1 MPASRR
7 RPRWLPRLALLCA
20 SGLIALVLGELA
32 VRLFDLGPGIHV
44 VFRESYQL
52 SENPILRYEL
62 RPGSRSGP
70 VQVNRHGMR
79 DREHAL
85 EKDPEVFRIA
95 CIGDSITFGMRVGM
109 GENWCDRLEEYL
121 GRHYAPLG
129 PSFEVLDFAVTGYNV
144 AQCVESLEARA
155 LAFEPDLVL
164 YGYCLNDPQ
173 DYSFEL
179 ENLRARLSAAESR
192 YRSALLDGGRLL
204 TRSRL
209 YMLARYALERRS
221 EAGRRQD
228 SDAPDPGSIAP
239 EPEWESLVRGTWV
252 DYFRRLHAPGPGWRR
267 VEDGLSRLA
276 AIGAREGIPI
286 HVLVFPVFRDL
297 EAHPLEGVH
306 AKVVAAARKRGLRA
320 LDLAGA
326 YRAVARARPEPIRA
340 DDLHPN
346 ELGHVLAALA
356 ALQRLLGS
364 GELPLEDRDLSRVA
378 ASGSDERKVKEA
390 PIAGFLMEVV
400 PAAPPEGN

>member
-1 MPASRR
+1 MPAPSR
-7 RPRWLPRLALLCA
+7 RPRWLSRLALLCA
-20 SGLIALVLGELA
+20 SSLVALVLGEFA
-32 VRLFDLGPGIHV
+32 VRLLDLGPEIQV

-85 EKDPEVFRIA
+85 EKDPGTFRIA
-95 CIGDSITFGMRVGM
+95 CIGDSITFGMRVGQ
-109 GENWCDRLEEYL
+109 GETWCDRLEEYL
-121 GRHYAPLG
+121 NVHYASPG
-129 PSFEVLDFAVTGYNV
+129 RGFEVLDFAVTGYNV

-179 ENLRARLSAAESR
+179 ESLRARLSAAESR
-192 YRSALLDGGRLL
+192 YRSGLLNGGRLL
-204 TRSRL
+204 ARSRL
-209 YMLARYALERRS
+209 YLLARYALERRP
-221 EAGRRQD
+221 EARQRQD
-228 SDAPDPGSIAP
+228 SDAPGSVAP

-364 GELPLEDRDLSRVA
+364 GELPVQDRDLSRVA
-378 ASGSDERKVKEA
+378 EGGSDERKVKEA
-390 PIAGFLMEVV
+390 PIADFLMDVV